1 MDVAETNWYVEM
13 LWFLS
18 ANELCGKSIRIQAFQ
33 TVCGLDKM
41 TTVDEINFTPAEL
54 PMGDFS
60 YRLNFDQGKKNEIQ
74 HHS

>member
-13 LWFLS
+13 LWILS
-18 ANELCGKSIRIQAFQ
+18 ANEFCGKSIRIQAFQ

-54 PMGDFS
+54 RMGDSS
-60 YRLNFDQGKKNEIQ
+60 YRLNFYQGKKNEIQ